1 MMPIRLV
8 SWPTPDKVAS
18 SEKATKTMI
27 LQKRI
32 VRLTYLRG
40 HHLQRYHNRLCVLGC
55 SPIFVF
61 LFFPGLVCFLRVSVS
76 PCLRGEILTYLR
88 CDHFGAGIIG
98 LASAALA
105 G

>member
-8 SWPTPDKVAS
+8 SWQTPDNDAS
-18 SEKATKTMI
+18 SETATKTMI

-40 HHLQRYHNRLCVLGC
+40 HHLKRYHNRLCVLGC

-61 LFFPGLVCFLRVSVS
+61 CFSQVWFVFLRVSVS